1 MKALPACIAA
11 TQPLDAH
18 MGLHHHVLAGALAG
32 IAVPA
37 LFGVLLVEVATTR
50 LALPVQAIVT
60 RGHCPGKD
68 ELLQG

>member
-1 MKALPACIAA
+1 
-11 TQPLDAH
+11 